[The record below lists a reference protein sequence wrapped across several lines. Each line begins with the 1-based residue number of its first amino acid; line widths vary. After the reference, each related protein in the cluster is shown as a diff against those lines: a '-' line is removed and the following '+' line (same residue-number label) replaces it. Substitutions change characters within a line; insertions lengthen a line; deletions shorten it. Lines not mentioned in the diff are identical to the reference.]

1 MLILPIKIAED
12 TYAIGIENIKEII
25 PVVEFSILPS
35 AKDYIKGLINYRGT
49 VCPVIDISQL
59 IKGISA
65 KIFLSTRI
73 IMIDS
78 GTEYGAYGLLAE
90 RVTETVYVNPD
101 DFNPVSGSLTSA
113 TFIDKT
119 IILDGKIVQIINP
132 EKIFS
137 KKLTIF
143 LGTNTI

>member
-1 MLILPIKIAED
+1 MLILPIKIADD
-12 TYAIGIENIKEII
+12 TYAIGIENIQEII

-35 AKDYIKGLINYRGT
+35 APDFIKGLINYRGS

-78 GTEYGAYGLLAE
+78 GVENCAFGLLAE
-90 RVTETVYVNPD
+90 QVTETVYVNPQ
-101 DFNPVSGSLTSA
+101 DFNSVSGGLTSA
-113 TFIDKT
+113 SYIDKT

-132 EKIFS
+132 EKIYS
-137 KKLTIF
+137 EKLTIF
-143 LGTNTI
+143 HGTNTI